1 MYVAV
6 EGPKPYFMFVTT
18 SLMDRSI
25 LKRPAK
31 SVDKTTKRL
40 VTSGKSPPLQRISS
54 ALTVLS
60 PASDSASEG
69 KEGKDD
75 DSQATLVADEPS
87 VVRHEVIVH
96 NLRAKNNVSNGQTI
110 FTEEI
115 LHRIAKQAESTFQQ
129 DLKNRC
135 YTYRMPIV
143 GSIRC
148 EFNGALGNTTE
159 QIISADVVSF
169 KWTYHSGKL
178 GHVVVTG
185 SFESCHN
192 ARQLLNPSCIPRT
205 PRLMLDAV
213 CVAKIYDQVN
223 TKPSLLYFINKYC
236 KKSGID
242 VDRCNVLRI
251 VHPKQLIAFP
261 NIELLADS
269 YGNSSK
275 WFVCA
280 SIEKNIV

>member
-40 VTSGKSPPLQRISS
+40 VTSGKSPPLQRTSS

-115 LHRIAKQAESTFQQ
+115 LHRIAKQAESAFRQ

-135 YTYRMPIV
+135 YTYRMPM
-143 GSIRC
+143 
-148 EFNGALGNTTE
+148 
-159 QIISADVVSF
+159 
-169 KWTYHSGKL
+169 YH
-178 GHVVVTG
+178 
-185 SFESCHN
+185 
-192 ARQLLNPSCIPRT
+192 
-205 PRLMLDAV
+205 
-213 CVAKIYDQVN
+213 
-223 TKPSLLYFINKYC
+223 
-236 KKSGID
+236 
-242 VDRCNVLRI
+242 
-251 VHPKQLIAFP
+251 
-261 NIELLADS
+261 
-269 YGNSSK
+269 
-275 WFVCA
+275 
-280 SIEKNIV
+280 